1 MSFRTYLKFII
12 WYFKWAG
19 IFSPILFLIFARERS
34 MGIGIEFVMT
44 EFFCIILS
52 FCLIYFVVG
61 KDSKCPY
68 CKKPFSLKETKQ
80 EVISKENVSV
90 LVETKMRN
98 NDQKVTGTA
107 EQYVPGVKTT
117 YKVYYTCKHCGKV
130 SYRTFSEKTPTV

>member
-1 MSFRTYLKFII
+1 MSFRTYLKFVI
-12 WYFKWAG
+12 WYFKWAS
-19 IFSPILFLIFARERS
+19 IFSPILFPIFGTQYIRCN
-34 MGIGIEFVMT
+34 IIEFVLA
-44 EFFCIILS
+44 EIGCVILS
-52 FCLIYFVVG
+52 LFTIYFFTG

-68 CKKPFSLKETKQ
+68 CKRPFALKETNR
-80 EVISKENVSV
+80 EVVSKENVSV

-130 SYRTFSEKTPTV
+130 VCRTFSDKTPSI

>member
-1 MSFRTYLKFII
+1 MSFRTFLKL
-12 WYFKWAG
+12 YKWAC
-19 IFSPILFLIFARERS
+19 IFSPILFPIWSAQGSFT
-34 MGIGIEFVMT
+34 GNTIEFVLI
-44 EFFCIILS
+44 EIGCVILS
-52 FCLIYFVVG
+52 LFTIYFFTG

-68 CKKPFSLKETKQ
+68 CKRPFALKETNR
-80 EVISKENVSV
+80 EVVSKENVSV

-130 SYRTFSEKTPTV
+130 VCRTFSDKTPSI